1 MRYALCL
8 GLVAALL
15 VGAVTLAGCNR
26 EPSAEEQRFLAALGD
41 TSITVYPAYVR
52 IGRSGHYD
60 AGCADRIAAFL
71 RDAKLADVTRSDAQP
86 DLDRG
91 WHSNQARMWRESC
104 DAFAE
109 FVKANPPPTDY
120 ALIAEY
126 LKGAE
131 QGVAGGVHVYVVT
144 REGAEAFGVLLNSH
158 HKTFRDVNPSTP
170 DECTTAAI
178 REVKRRLDEERPRA
192 GTP

>member
-1 MRYALCL
+1 MRPVHTLP
-8 GLVAALL
+8 LVAAF
-15 VGAVTLAGCNR
+15 VLAAAALGGCQR
-26 EPSAEEQRFLAALGD
+26 EPSAEEQRFLASLGD

-52 IGRSGHYD
+52 VGRSARFD
-60 AGCADRIAAFL
+60 AGSADRIAAFL
-71 RDAKLADVTRSDAQP
+71 RDEKLADVTRSDAQP

-91 WHSNQARMWRESC
+91 WHRNQSAMWRESC

-109 FVKANPPPTDY
+109 FVQANPPQTEY

-131 QGVAGGVHVYVVT
+131 QGAAGGVHVYVLT
-144 REGAEAFGVLLNSH
+144 REGAQAFGMLLNSH
-158 HKTFRDVNPSTP
+158 HQVFRDVTPSTP

-178 REVKRRLDEERPRA
+178 RELKRRLDAERPKA
-192 GTP
+192 KTP